1 MPVVC
6 IERPA
11 KILKD
16 GSSTIVQRS
25 MSSQSLGGEWQQ
37 SCCIYRFV
45 IVVAVETLPHVSLGA
60 KWLVVQSRADSSA
73 PPS

>member
-1 MPVVC
+1 MIRIDIKVNIQPVVMPVVC

-25 MSSQSLGGEWQQ
+25 VSSQSLGGQWQQ
-37 SCCIYRFV
+37 SFCIYRFV
-45 IVVAVETLPHVSLGA
+45 IVVAVETL
-60 KWLVVQSRADSSA
+60 RM
-73 PPS
+73 